1 MTISDVAAEAG
12 VSVATVSRVL
22 NDRGYPI
29 RPETRRRVVEAI
41 EKLDFR
47 PNELARGLLLKRTQ
61 TIGLVIPDITN
72 PYYPV
77 ISRGVEDVASDRGY
91 AVIFCN
97 TDRDAAKS
105 EYYVNVLLQK
115 QVDGLIIAGGG
126 TDFTRAFERF
136 AEHGTRVVFVGKPSL
151 PWPSVRVPNE
161 DGTVAAM
168 AHLAELGHQQV
179 GFIGGPQ
186 TLSTARD
193 RLAGYRRAVRDH
205 GLVASPSLERPGDFS
220 EQSGYREA
228 ERLLRDTRRP
238 TAILAA
244 NDRMAIGAL
253 AAAADR
259 GLVVPDDLSVVGF
272 DDIPLVSYVRP
283 ALTTVAL
290 PAYEMGAAAMRLLL
304 DLLQNKDDGPTAAAP
319 TVRLPVTLVVR
330 DSTAPPTGTGPSTHA
345 TDHRR

>member
-22 NDRGYPI
+22 NDRGYPV
-29 RPETRRRVVEAI
+29 RAETRRRVLEAI

-47 PNELARGLLLKRTQ
+47 PNALARGLLLKRTQ

-77 ISRGVEDVASDRGY
+77 ISRGVEDVASEHGY

-105 EYYVNVLLQK
+105 EQYVNVLLQK

-126 TDFTRAFERF
+126 TDFTRASERF
-136 AEHGTRVVFVGKPSL
+136 AAHGTQVVFVGKSSM
-151 PWPSVRVPNE
+151 PWPSVRVPNA

-168 AHLAELGHQQV
+168 EHLAKLGHRRV
-179 GFIGGPQ
+179 GYITGPREL
-186 TLSTARD
+186 TTARD
-193 RLAGYRRAVRDH
+193 RLTGYRRAVSDH
-205 GLVASPSLERPGDFS
+205 GLVASPTLLRAGDFG
-220 EQSGYREA
+220 EQSGHRAAESLLHEA
-228 ERLLRDTRRP
+228 PRP
-238 TAILAA
+238 TAIVAG
-244 NDRMAIGAL
+244 NDRMAIGVL
-253 AAAADR
+253 AAAADL
-259 GLVVPDDLSVVGF
+259 GLRVPGDLSVIGF

-283 ALTTVAL
+283 ALTTISL

-304 DLLQNKDDGPTAAAP
+304 DLLQDKDNGATAADQ
-319 TVRLPVTLVVR
+319 TVRLPVRLVVR
-330 DSTAPPTGTGPSTHA
+330 DSTAPPPAADPSTRQA
-345 TDHRR
+345 ITRR

>member
-22 NDRGYPI
+22 NDTGYPV
-29 RPETRRRVVEAI
+29 RPETRRRVLEAV

-47 PNELARGLLLKRTQ
+47 PNDLARGLLLKRTQ
-61 TIGLVIPDITN
+61 TIGLVIPDIAN

-77 ISRGVEDVASDRGY
+77 ISRGVEDVASQHGY

-105 EYYVNVLLQK
+105 ERYINVLLQK
-115 QVDGLIIAGGG
+115 QVDGIIIAGGG
-126 TDFTRAFERF
+126 TDFSRASERF

-161 DGTVAAM
+161 DGTVAAIE
-168 AHLAELGHQQV
+168 HLAELGHRRV
-179 GFIGGPQ
+179 GFIAGPAK
-186 TLSTARD
+186 LPTARD
-193 RLAGYRRAVRDH
+193 RLAGYRRAVSDH
-205 GLVASPSLERPGDFS
+205 GMAADRSLERDGDFS
-220 EQSGYREA
+220 EQSGYRATEA
-228 ERLLRDTRRP
+228 LLREEPRP
-238 TAILAA
+238 TAIFAA

-259 GLVVPDDLSVVGF
+259 GLRVPEDLSVVGF
-272 DDIPLVSYVRP
+272 DDIPLASYVRP

-304 DLLQNKDDGPTAAAP
+304 DLVKDKDNGATGAME
-319 TVRLPVTLVVR
+319 TVRLPVRLIVR
-330 DSTAPPTGTGPSTHA
+330 HSTAPPPRPTRRSAKPN
-345 TDHRR
+345 HRR